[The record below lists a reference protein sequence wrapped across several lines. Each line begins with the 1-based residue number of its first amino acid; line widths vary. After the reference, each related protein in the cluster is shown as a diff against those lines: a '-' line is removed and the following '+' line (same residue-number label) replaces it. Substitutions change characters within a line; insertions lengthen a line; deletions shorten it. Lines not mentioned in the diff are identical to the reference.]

1 MEINVGDRYY
11 MAHIDQ
17 GQNVAVQV
25 TVLSTGKSYA
35 RVEYVSHN
43 KKGQR
48 EKREK
53 KVLLNRL
60 YTTMD
65 EAQVAAS
72 KIKRG
77 TGKTKTLPFK
87 NIEDV
92 IKMAKVFTD
101 RGQHHWRFA
110 FMMSFLTARRIGDIL
125 ELRWSD
131 FYRPDLTR
139 KKRLEIEEDKTNKVT
154 DIPITELMWQEIGFY
169 RQQASIV
176 VKDNY
181 SSRMVSERYPAYL
194 KAFHS
199 ASEEA
204 GIDYP
209 VSPHSTRRFFGK
221 FSIDLHPYDPTNID
235 TLQMIFNHS
244 DRETTLDY
252 IGITPEKI
260 DGYFND
266 ISETAAKAINGEEIN
281 LSKSPVISLK
291 LSDLRDI
298 ISRAYQLG
306 CKNSDK
312 NSRIMLEDINNL
324 TTYAENT
331 GLRYL

>member
-1 MEINVGDRYY
+1 MEIKIGDKSY

-17 GQNVAVQV
+17 GQNVAVPV
-25 TVLSTGKSYA
+25 TVSSVGKSYA
-35 RVEYVSHN
+35 KVTYLTRN
-43 KKGQR
+43 KKGQE

-53 KVLLNRL
+53 KILLNRL
-60 YTTMD
+60 YTTM
-65 EAQVAAS
+65 EAAQEAAS

-92 IKMAKVFTD
+92 IKMAQVFTE
-101 RGQHHWRFA
+101 RGQYHWRFA

-125 ELRWSD
+125 ELKWSD
-131 FYRPDLTR
+131 IYRPDLTK

-169 RQQASIV
+169 RKQSGIS

-181 SSRMVSERYPAYL
+181 SSRMISERYPAYL

-199 ASEEA
+199 ASDAA

-221 FSIDLHPYDPTNID
+221 FSIDLHPYDPTNVD

-252 IGITPEKI
+252 IGITPAKI

-266 ISETAAKAINGEEIN
+266 ISETAERVINGEDID

-298 ISRAYQLG
+298 ISQAYQSG
-306 CKNSDK
+306 CENSDK
-312 NSRIMLEDINNL
+312 NVDIMLKDINNL
-324 TTYAENT
+324 ITKAENI
-331 GLRYL
+331 GLRY